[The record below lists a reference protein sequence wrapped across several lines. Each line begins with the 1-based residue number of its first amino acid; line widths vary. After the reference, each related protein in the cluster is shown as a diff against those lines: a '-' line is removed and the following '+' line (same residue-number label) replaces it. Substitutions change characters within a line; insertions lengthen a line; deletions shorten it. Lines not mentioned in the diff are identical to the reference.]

1 MRIARRGGFG
11 VKLNARCDAKSRPLG
26 FGPLF
31 RMTAD
36 KIEALLADKG

>member
-1 MRIARRGGFG
+1 MRIARRGGFS
-11 VKLNARCDAKSRPLG
+11 VKLNARCDAKSHLLR
-26 FGPLF
+26 FGSLF